1 MELNDDTIL
10 GFWQWFVKNER
21 TIKECIENDNSV
33 HREFVVEQLNERI
46 LSFGMLTWDIGLNE
60 DDNWFLTLSPNG
72 NKDILKISQSI
83 MAEAPDHMD
92 WIFHASKPAKNW
104 NRQFSVYDDYL
115 DEQLVDASNW
125 HYLIF
130 EDGDG
135 KLALILEASNVSH
148 LNEELTETAAEQFI
162 IHELGEL
169 TWMLHVGSVEI
180 IPMVEPDHEELKN
193 HVSDLKEHLVEIL
206 GAQI

>member
-92 WIFHASKPAKNW
+92 WIFQASKPAKNW

-135 KLALILEASNVSH
+135 KLALVLEAGNVMH
-148 LNEELTETAAEQFI
+148 LDQELAETAAEKFVIHEIGELHRIQFI
-162 IHELGEL
+162 
-169 TWMLHVGSVEI
+169 GSVEI
-180 IPMVEPDHEELKN
+180 VAELESEHAAEKTP
-193 HVSDLKEHLVEIL
+193 VTDLKEHLLELI
-206 GAQI
+206 Q

>member
-1 MELNDDTIL
+1 LNDDNIER
-10 GFWQWFVKNER
+10 FWQWFVKNER
-21 TIKECIENDNSV
+21 MIKDCIENEHSA
-33 HREFVVEQLNERI
+33 HRELVIDQMNEHI
-46 LSFGMLTWDIGLNE
+46 LGLGMLTWDMGLNV
-60 DDNWFLTLSPNG
+60 DDHWFLMLSPNG
-72 NKDILKISQSI
+72 NPDMLKISQKT
-83 MAEAPDHMD
+83 MAEAPQHMD
-92 WIFHASKPAKNW
+92 WLFYSSRPAKNW
-104 NRQFSVYDDYL
+104 NRQFTVYDEL
-115 DEQLVDASNW
+115 HDEQNIDASNW
-125 HYLIF
+125 HYLVF
-130 EDGDG
+130 DGEED

>member
-135 KLALILEASNVSH
+135 KLALVLEAGNVMH
-148 LNEELTETAAEQFI
+148 LDQELAETAAEKFVIHEIGELHRIQFI
-162 IHELGEL
+162 
-169 TWMLHVGSVEI
+169 GSVEI
-180 IPMVEPDHEELKN
+180 VAELESEHAAEKTP
-193 HVSDLKEHLVEIL
+193 VTDLKEHLLELI
-206 GAQI
+206 Q

>member
-60 DDNWFLTLSPNG
+60 DENWFLALSPNG

-83 MAEAPDHMD
+83 MAEAPEHMD
-92 WIFHASKPAKNW
+92 WLFYSSKPAKNW

-135 KLALILEASNVSH
+135 KLALVLEAGNVMH
-148 LNEELTETAAEQFI
+148 LDQELAETAAEKFVIHEIGELHRIQFI
-162 IHELGEL
+162 
-169 TWMLHVGSVEI
+169 GSVEI
-180 IPMVEPDHEELKN
+180 VAELESEHAAEKTP
-193 HVSDLKEHLVEIL
+193 VADLKEHLLEII
-206 GAQI
+206 Q

>member
-92 WIFHASKPAKNW
+92 WIFK
-104 NRQFSVYDDYL
+104 
-115 DEQLVDASNW
+115 LVN
-125 HYLIF
+125 LPKT
-130 EDGDG
+130 G
-135 KLALILEASNVSH
+135 
-148 LNEELTETAAEQFI
+148 TANFLCTTTI
-162 IHELGEL
+162 
-169 TWMLHVGSVEI
+169 
-180 IPMVEPDHEELKN
+180 
-193 HVSDLKEHLVEIL
+193 
-206 GAQI
+206 